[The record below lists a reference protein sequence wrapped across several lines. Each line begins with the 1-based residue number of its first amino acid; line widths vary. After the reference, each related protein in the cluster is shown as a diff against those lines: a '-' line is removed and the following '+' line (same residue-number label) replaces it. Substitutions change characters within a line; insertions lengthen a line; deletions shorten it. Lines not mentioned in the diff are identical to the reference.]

1 MQEEIEEYEKYL
13 LDFVMV
19 KKPTMPNFNVQA
31 YTDIEYL
38 EAIKEVMFDYNKI
51 NDDYLYIR
59 YLKGE

>member
-1 MQEEIEEYEKYL
+1 MREEIEEYEKYL
-13 LDFVMV
+13 LDFVVV
-19 KKPTMPNFNVQA
+19 KKPIMPNFNTQA

-51 NDDYLYIR
+51 NDEYLSIR